1 MNTVC
6 ARDIIVE
13 YLGLQSIIYAYCYV
27 VGGSTDTAAKILL
40 GICESEETVFFL
52 VLVSN

>member
-6 ARDIIVE
+6 ARDSVE
-13 YLGLQSIIYAYCYV
+13 YLGLQSIYAYCYV
-27 VGGSTDTAAKILL
+27 VGGNTDTAAKILL